1 MKSVSLLSGAVAALL
16 FLSAA
21 APASAQGSFKIG
33 IVDMKRVFAE
43 YYKTKEAEKSVN
55 DGKEAAKKQLDE
67 RANKYRDLLKK
78 IQDGQKIA
86 TDPALSEEM
95 RAGKTR
101 ELQEL
106 AAEAKSLEREIDEFR
121 RRRESQL
128 QEQVTRVR
136 KGIVDEIKL
145 LVERRAKDANYDLV
159 FDKSGVGLNAVPFLL
174 YSKDAVDFS
183 DDIIK
188 ELNKDAPAEET
199 APAGAGS
206 DKK

>member
-1 MKSVSLLSGAVAALL
+1 MKHISLFSGVLAVVLML
-16 FLSAA
+16 GTA
-21 APASAQGSFKIG
+21 APVSAQGAFKIG

-55 DGKEAAKKQLDE
+55 DGKEAAKKQLEE
-67 RANKYRDLLKK
+67 RGNKYRDLVKK
-78 IQDGQKIA
+78 IQDGQKLIS
-86 TDPALSEEM
+86 DPAISEEM

-106 AAEAKSLEREIDEFR
+106 GAEAKSLEREIDEFR
-121 RRRESQL
+121 RRRETQL

-183 DDIIK
+183 EDIIK
-188 ELNKDAPAEET
+188 ELNKDAPPAEE
-199 APAGAGS
+199 APKATP
-206 DKK
+206 